1 MARRL
6 TENDKIQIN
15 EVYAVCRNYTKT
27 AEITGFSVASVKK
40 YVIPDYEPAARLRP
54 DPNSF
59 SIPSIEETIERLQ
72 TEDELCLLHE
82 WEKEEIELLQ
92 EDLLV

>member
-15 EVYAVCRNYTKT
+15 EVYAACRNYTKT
-27 AEITGFSVASVKK
+27 AEITGFSAASVRK
-40 YVIPDYEPAARLRP
+40 YVIPNYEPAARHRP

-59 SIPSIEETIERLQ
+59 HVPSIDDTIKMLQ
-72 TEDELCLLHE
+72 ADDELCLLS
-82 WEKEEIELLQ
+82 EKEKQ
-92 EDLLV
+92 EMESLWKDLMV